1 MDPADTQVVFFGG
14 AVNPAALE
22 AVVKLKQAGFYV
34 IDAQHDSRE
43 AAVLRT
49 VGIPHVADR
58 ATAVNECRAVITSC
72 ATGADVE
79 DLYLGDDGLLELL
92 DSGTLCIDASFSS
105 PRLAREIQALAATRD
120 VFFIDAPITALGE
133 KEESLVFVGG
143 DAAARE
149 EASSLLPYL
158 AHKIV
163 VQDGPGA
170 GQMAALVAY
179 VGLAGS
185 IMGTV
190 EAISIGHIAGFSGS
204 DAVNALASTSA
215 GSRALVDYAPKML
228 LHDYDGRIDVHRFL
242 DALDVVLDLAEEC
255 NVSVP
260 LVETVYQ
267 LSELLSTVG
276 GDSLNIQALAL
287 LYEDEE
293 TCAKYGLDWELADEE
308 YYDDYDEDEDF
319 DLEEFLRSHLGG
331 RGIGRRGPD
340 ADGSSGSGG
349 FFSKN

>member
-1 MDPADTQVVFFGG
+1 MDTIDTQIVFFGG
-14 AVNPAALE
+14 GVNPSALE
-22 AVVKLKQAGFYV
+22 ALVNLKQAGFDV
-34 IDAQHDSRE
+34 LDAQHDSRE
-43 AAVLRT
+43 AAVLRMA
-49 VGIPHVADR
+49 GIPHIADR
-58 ATAVNECRAVITSC
+58 ATAVNECQVVISAC
-72 ATGADVE
+72 ATTADVE

-92 DSGTLCIDASFSS
+92 DPGTVCIDATFSS

-120 VFFIDAPITALGE
+120 IFFVDAPITALGE
-133 KEESLVFVGG
+133 KEESLIFVGG
-143 DAAARE
+143 DAQGRE
-149 EASSLLPYL
+149 EASPLFPYL
-158 AHKIV
+158 AHKV
-163 VQDGPGA
+163 VLQDGPGA

-190 EAISIGHIAGFSGS
+190 EAISIGHIAGFAGS

-255 NVSVP
+255 DVSVP

-276 GDSLNIQALAL
+276 GDNLNIQALAL

-293 TCAKYGLDWELADEE
+293 TCARYGLDWALADEE
-308 YYDDYDEDEDF
+308 YYDDEAGEDF
-319 DLEEFLRSHLGG
+319 DLEEFLRANLGG
-331 RGIGRRGPD
+331 RGIGHHGP
-340 ADGSSGSGG
+340 ADDGASGSGG

>member
-1 MDPADTQVVFFGG
+1 MDTIDTQIVFFGG
-14 AVNPAALE
+14 AVNPPALE
-22 AVVKLKQAGFYV
+22 AIVKLKQAGFDV

-49 VGIPHVADR
+49 VGIPHIADR
-58 ATAVNECRAVITSC
+58 ATAVNECQVVVSSC
-72 ATGADVE
+72 ATSAEVE

-92 DSGTLCIDASFSS
+92 DSGTVCIDASFSS

-120 VFFIDAPITALGE
+120 IFFIDAPITALGE

-143 DAAARE
+143 DAQARE
-149 EASSLLPYL
+149 EASPLFPYL
-158 AHKIV
+158 AHKV
-163 VQDGPGA
+163 VLQDGPGA

-190 EAISIGHIAGFSGS
+190 EAISIGHIAGFAGS

-255 NVSVP
+255 DVSVP

-276 GDSLNIQALAL
+276 GDNLNIQALAL

-293 TCAKYGLDWELADEE
+293 TCARYGLDWALADEE
-308 YYDDYDEDEDF
+308 YYDDEDGEDF
-319 DLEEFLRSHLGG
+319 DLEEFLRANLGG
-331 RGIGRRGPD
+331 RGIGRHGSADD
-340 ADGSSGSGG
+340 APSASGG

>member
-1 MDPADTQVVFFGG
+1 MDSIDTQIAFFGG
-14 AVNPAALE
+14 GVNPSALE
-22 AVVKLKQAGFYV
+22 ALVKLKQAGFDV
-34 IDAQHDSRE
+34 LDAQHDSRE
-43 AAVLRT
+43 AAVFRT
-49 VGIPHVADR
+49 AGIPHIADR
-58 ATAVNECRAVITSC
+58 ATAVNECQAVLSSC
-72 ATGADVE
+72 ATSEEVE
-79 DLYLGDDGLLELL
+79 ELYLGDDGLLELL
-92 DSGTLCIDASFSS
+92 DAGAVCIDTSFSS

-120 VFFIDAPITALGE
+120 IFFIDAPITALGE
-133 KEESLVFVGG
+133 REESLVFVGG

-158 AHKIV
+158 GQKIV
-163 VQDGPGA
+163 VQDGPGM

-185 IMGTV
+185 IMGMV
-190 EAISIGHIAGFSGS
+190 EAISIGHIAGFPGS

-215 GSRALVDYAPKML
+215 GSRALVDYAPKVL
-228 LHDYDGRIDVHRFL
+228 LHDYDGRIDVHHLL
-242 DALDVVLDLAEEC
+242 DALDVVLDVAEEC
-255 NVSVP
+255 EVSLP

-276 GDSLNIQALAL
+276 GGELNIQALAL

-293 TCAKYGLDWELADEE
+293 TCARYGLDWTLADEE
-308 YYDDYDEDEDF
+308 YYDDEDDEEF

-331 RGIGRRGPD
+331 RGIGHHGPD
-340 ADGSSGSGG
+340 SEPPSESGG